1 MKPTGTHI
9 IAEFIYCSKKIL
21 NSKKTLV
28 RILKQG
34 LKKFEID
41 LVNIKAHQF
50 NPLGVTVV
58 AIVGESHVAIHT
70 YPEARHASLD
80 IFTCSPD
87 QQKPLLLLRFL
98 KERFK
103 PKTVR
108 VVELQRGNP
117 IEIKERNWISSF
129 TASGFEIKYHIK
141 KRLFSKRSKYQQ
153 IDIIENEN
161 FGKILFLDNDIQVSE
176 FDAEIYNNCLVEP
189 VIKAKRKLKTVA
201 ILGGGDGGVLN
212 TLLKY
217 KPKKVYLIDID
228 KDVIKAAQKYLSCI
242 CNNAFKKKNAEV
254 VIEDANIFLEK
265 VSGLDA
271 VIYDLTMHPEALT
284 NMHRV
289 RFLEQL
295 FSKIKMSLNKNGM
308 ISVQCCSAFD
318 KVTMGLLKNILPR
331 YFKNIK
337 FTKTFIPSFCEY
349 WVFATAKVKK

>member
-228 KDVIKAAQKYLSCI
+228 KD
-242 CNNAFKKKNAEV
+242 
-254 VIEDANIFLEK
+254 
-265 VSGLDA
+265 GLDA